1 MSFEQELIARER
13 WEPDPGVCPW
23 CEHEL
28 THATAVPRGFA
39 LALGPCLRCANPV
52 AEELGGKLRRATEA
66 DLDRLAPE
74 QRLRLAM
81 IMMEARR
88 CVAERRAR

>member
-13 WEPDPGVCPW
+13 WEPLSGVCPW

-28 THATAVPRGFA
+28 TQATRTARGFA
-39 LALGPCLRCANPV
+39 IGPCLWCANPV
-52 AEELGGKLRRATEA
+52 AQELGGKLRRATEA

-74 QRLRLAM
+74 KRLRLATAT
-81 IMMEARR
+81 MEARR

>member
-1 MSFEQELIARER
+1 MSFEQELIAREE
-13 WEPDPGVCPW
+13 WKPHPGVCPW

-28 THATAVPRGFA
+28 TEATVVPRGFA
-39 LALGPCLRCANPV
+39 VGPCLWCANPV
-52 AEELGGKLRRATEA
+52 AQELGGKLRRATEA

-74 QRLRLAM
+74 QRLRLGTA
-81 IMMEARR
+81 MMEARR